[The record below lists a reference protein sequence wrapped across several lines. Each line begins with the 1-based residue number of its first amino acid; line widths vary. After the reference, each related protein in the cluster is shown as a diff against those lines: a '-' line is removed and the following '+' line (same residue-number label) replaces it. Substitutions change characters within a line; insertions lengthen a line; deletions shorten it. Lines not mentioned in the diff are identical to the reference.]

1 MWYTSSTQLTYNRIF
16 NFAVGVRGGGK
27 TFNSLKECIE
37 KHLKEKKSGKAWEF
51 IYLRRRVVDLDDA
64 CNGSKDSGDLFAD
77 IRAKG
82 FFPEHELKVV
92 SDKSG
97 GYNFYCDGKIMGYGK
112 ALSTAASRRS
122 TSKPNVKRII
132 YDEFLIDNTA
142 GSTQRYLN
150 NGDEMFL
157 FNNFYETIAR
167 GRDIP
172 VLFIGNA
179 FSMVNPYFLSLNI
192 TNSLRSVN
200 IEDNKVYKGKAWT
213 VVFWK
218 DEEFIE
224 ERSKTQFFQATEG
237 TEFSKHA
244 FGNSFY
250 LDRVDFIK
258 KRPKDTEH
266 QFSLVYLGKTY
277 GVWVDWEKGKYFVST
292 KGANT
297 SRDKTISMSL
307 SDNKPNNVSI
317 RRYRNMPFMKAFRM
331 AADNNSIFYDSQEA
345 FNMMS
350 EIIYLLKTIT

>member
-1 MWYTSSTQLTYNRIF
+1 MWYTPNRQLTYNRIF

-27 TFNSLKECIE
+27 TFNSIKHAIE
-37 KHLKEKKSGKAWEF
+37 KFLKDGSEF

-64 CNGSKDSGDLFAD
+64 CNGSKESGDLFAD

-82 FFPEHELKVV
+82 YFKDHELKVAA
-92 SDKSG
+92 DKSG

-132 YDEFLIDNTA
+132 FDEFLIDSST

-150 NGDEMFL
+150 NGDEF
-157 FNNFYETIAR
+157 FIFTNFYETIAR

-179 FSMVNPYFLSLNI
+179 FSMVNPYFLALNI
-192 TNSLRSVN
+192 RIQN
-200 IEDNKVYKGKAWT
+200 IEDNKIYKGKAWT

-218 DEEFIE
+218 DPEFIE
-224 ERSKTQFFQATEG
+224 EREKTQFYQATKG
-237 TEFSKHA
+237 TKFSEHA

-250 LDRVDFIK
+250 LDRNDFIR
-258 KRPKDTEH
+258 KRSKDSEH

-277 GVWVDWEKGKYFVST
+277 GVWVEWDKGIYYVSS

-297 SRDKTISMSL
+297 SRDRTIAMSL
-307 SDNKPNNVSI
+307 ADNKPNNVNI
-317 RRYRNMPFMKAFRM
+317 RRYRNMPFMKAFRL
-331 AADNNSIFYDSQEA
+331 AADNNCIYYDSQEA
-345 FNMMS
+345 YNMMN
-350 EIIYLLKTIT
+350 EVIYLLKMIT